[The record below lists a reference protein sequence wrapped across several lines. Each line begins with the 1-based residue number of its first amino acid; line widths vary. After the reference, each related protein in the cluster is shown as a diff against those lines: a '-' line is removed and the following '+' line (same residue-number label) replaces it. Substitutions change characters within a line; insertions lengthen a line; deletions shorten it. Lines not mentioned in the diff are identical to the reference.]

1 MTFVHHALAVR
12 ILGLALLV
20 LAAVGAAV
28 AALSGDARAQEATAR
43 DRVAAAAQAVSAWY
57 QDPFGGHGSY
67 RGLTTAA
74 LVEEAPAVSP
84 AVHVTVL
91 AQGRAFCLDDEE
103 GSRSAYFVGG
113 DVGRI
118 ANLNGATPFAVTLV
132 RSATTTAAAVCANA
146 S

>member
-1 MTFVHHALAVR
+1 MHHALAVR
-12 ILGLALLV
+12 VLG
-20 LAAVGAAV
+20 V
-28 AALSGDARAQEATAR
+28 AIIALSAGGATMSYFSGRSRTQEASAR
-43 DRVAAAAQAVSAWY
+43 NRVAAAAQAVEAWY

-67 RGLTTAA
+67 RGLTTHA

-84 AVHVTVL
+84 TVHATVL
-91 AQGRAFCLDDEE
+91 AGGLAFCLDDEE

-113 DVGRI
+113 DAGKV
-118 ANLNGATPFAVTLV
+118 ANLNGATPYKVTLV